1 MNTTSLRQPV
11 GHGSETILVG
21 ASPAI
26 AALRAAIDKLVAS
39 DAPVLLCGETG
50 VGKELV
56 ARLIHQHSARR
67 AGPFVA
73 MNCAS
78 QSGEGLAG
86 EGLAGKGLAGEGL
99 AGNGAID
106 GGTFAGEAAH
116 GGTLFLDEIGELGP
130 AGQLSLLRFLEDGS
144 FARHGQAPGRA
155 DVRVITADHGDLAA
169 CVASGTFRDELYY
182 RLGALQLRIPPLRER
197 DGDLDLLAAHF
208 LAEFASQHG
217 RPELRFGDAA
227 WRSIRAH
234 AWPGN
239 VRELRNRILQAVI
252 MCDGNVVGPAHLAFE
267 PDARDAIE
275 ATARRAMPSLR
286 ERRLMAEREAIT
298 EALRESHGQVPMA
311 ARSLGISRA
320 QLYRLI
326 GRLRLPHRP
335 MDMH

>member
-1 MNTTSLRQPV
+1 MNTTSLRPPF
-11 GHGSETILVG
+11 GNGSELILVG

-26 AALRAAIDKLVAS
+26 TALRAAIDKLVAS

-73 MNCAS
+73 VNCAA
-78 QSGEGLAG
+78 QPDAPFGLDHAS
-86 EGLAGKGLAGEGL
+86 AT
-99 AGNGAID
+99 GADAARPRAPRI
-106 GGTFAGEAAH
+106 EAAR
-116 GGTLFLDEIGELGP
+116 GGSLFLDEVGNLGDQ
-130 AGQLSLLRFLEDGS
+130 GQLALLRLLDEGS
-144 FARHGQAPGRA
+144 FEADAPSRVRVDA
-155 DVRVITADHGDLAA
+155 RVITADHVDLASR
-169 CVASGTFRDELYY
+169 VASGAFRDDLFY
-182 RLGALQLRIPPLRER
+182 RLSALQLRIPPLRER
-197 DGDLDLLAAHF
+197 DGDVDLLATHF
-208 LAEFASQHG
+208 LHEFAGQHG

-227 WRSIRAH
+227 WRSIRTH
-234 AWPGN
+234 AWQGN

-252 MCDGNVVGPAHLAFE
+252 MCDGNLISPEHLAFE
-267 PDARDAIE
+267 PDALAAIE
-275 ATARRAMPSLR
+275 AAMRRAAPSLR
-286 ERRLMAEREAIT
+286 ERRLMAERDAIT

-311 ARSLGISRA
+311 ASSLGISRA

>member
-1 MNTTSLRQPV
+1 MNTTSLRPPF
-11 GHGSETILVG
+11 GIGSDLVLVG

-26 AALRAAIDKLVAS
+26 SALRAAIDKLVAS

-73 MNCAS
+73 VNCAA
-78 QSGEGLAG
+78 QPDEPFGTDRA
-86 EGLAGKGLAGEGL
+86 AAT
-99 AGNGAID
+99 GA
-106 GGTFAGEAAH
+106 EAARPRVPRIENAR
-116 GGTLFLDEIGELGP
+116 GGTLFLDEVGSLG
-130 AGQLSLLRFLEDGS
+130 ATGQLALLRLLDDNGFEGDQPPAS
-144 FARHGQAPGRA
+144 QIDAR
-155 DVRVITADHGDLAA
+155 VVTADHGDLASK
-169 CVASGTFRDELYY
+169 VASGAFRDDLFY
-182 RLGALQLRIPPLRER
+182 RLSALQLRIPPLRER
-197 DGDLDLLAAHF
+197 DGDVDLLAGHF
-208 LAEFASQHG
+208 LREFAGQHG
-217 RPELRFGDAA
+217 RPELHFGDAA
-227 WRSIRAH
+227 WRSLRAH

-252 MCDGNVVGPAHLAFE
+252 MCDGNLIGPQHLAFE
-267 PDARDAIE
+267 PDALAAIE
-275 ATARRAMPSLR
+275 AAMRRAAPSLR

-311 ARSLGISRA
+311 ASSLGISRA

-335 MDMH
+335 LDAH